1 MHLPAHSR
9 NRSSHYRRGALS
21 TTVAVT
27 MIAAALFSPA
37 ASAATKKKTP
47 TTKRAAVTTKKAAVT
62 TAPATTSVTTA
73 APTSAKPLKIG
84 LVAPYS
90 GVFGFY
96 GPVMEA
102 VMKLRFQQAPSMAG
116 RTIDVVTEDDQSD
129 PKSSLAKVKKL
140 VEESKVNVIVCCV
153 NGASSLAVAPYLADA
168 GVPMIA
174 PIPGPK
180 GLEAFK
186 TSFSIGFSPTQLG
199 TPFGKYAY
207 DKLKAKTA
215 VIFASDFVQ
224 GRLVMDAFKEGFTK
238 AGGKIINE
246 IYPPLDNADYGP
258 FLSKIG
264 TDADIVVSFFGG
276 ADAVRAV
283 KQADAAGLN
292 IRNRWVGLGPIV
304 TKLVL
309 GNMGDAAVGI
319 EAFFHYPEDGIE
331 TSGNMEFLAALEGKV
346 PNTPPRNFV
355 QANAFATATVI
366 MAAAKTAGPSASGDE
381 LLKGLKGVNVQV
393 PWGTLQ
399 FDPDTRYAVMNG
411 YHYKVVKGANGALK
425 HEILGTFDGMKP

>member
-9 NRSSHYRRGALS
+9 NRSSHDRRGALS
-21 TTVAVT
+21 ATVAVT
-27 MIAAALFSPA
+27 MIAAALFSGA

-47 TTKRAAVTTKKAAVT
+47 TTKRAAVT

-186 TSFSIGFSPTQLG
+186 TSFSIGFSPTELG

-207 DKLKAKTA
+207 DKL
-215 VIFASDFVQ
+215 
-224 GRLVMDAFKEGFTK
+224 
-238 AGGKIINE
+238 N
-246 IYPPLDNADYGP
+246 
-258 FLSKIG
+258 
-264 TDADIVVSFFGG
+264 
-276 ADAVRAV
+276 
-283 KQADAAGLN
+283 
-292 IRNRWVGLGPIV
+292 
-304 TKLVL
+304 
-309 GNMGDAAVGI
+309 
-319 EAFFHYPEDGIE
+319 
-331 TSGNMEFLAALEGKV
+331 
-346 PNTPPRNFV
+346 
-355 QANAFATATVI
+355 
-366 MAAAKTAGPSASGDE
+366 
-381 LLKGLKGVNVQV
+381 
-393 PWGTLQ
+393 
-399 FDPDTRYAVMNG
+399 
-411 YHYKVVKGANGALK
+411 
-425 HEILGTFDGMKP
+425 